1 MSSVGFGRL
10 GSNAARVILIATGG
24 IGPAMFFH
32 AGSTLEV
39 LANALRRLTFSE
51 SDLCPAH
58 RLLDSFEHT
67 GAVIWLLRVG

>member
-1 MSSVGFGRL
+1 MSSVGFGP
-10 GSNAARVILIATGG
+10 NAARVIVAATGG
-24 IGPAMFFH
+24 IGRAMFFH

-39 LANALRRLTFSE
+39 LANVLRLLAFSE
-51 SDLCPAH
+51 SVLCPAH

>member
-39 LANALRRLTFSE
+39 LANAL
-51 SDLCPAH
+51 PAA
-58 RLLDSFEHT
+58 D
-67 GAVIWLLRVG
+67 V